1 MKKYVPKSGEYPLL
15 RKFPMAD
22 LKAISRLECN
32 IDNIPEEDKEKVIES
47 SKSLRLLMK
56 VNEKM
61 TCFNCTKKDQCKFF
75 EQLPRGADK
84 NDRNSASIRDLQSV
98 LHGMYTSTLPYKL
111 DSANKNLHL
120 FPESNQISPIDEDPD
135 FSSSNPSS
143 ASFDYKKVVRRISN
157 KDWNHANILM
167 ELMNETYEDLLYNN
181 GIVLK
186 TLINSY
192 IEAKKEEET
201 TELLDKEEKSER
213 EKIAND
219 PYVKLLR
226 ELKICTNRKDRRKL
240 LARFNQTVGFGW
252 GEFRK
257 VVDKSKMYE
266 NTEEDKNNAER
277 ARRQYYQIESSKSD
291 RKGPYREDGSIY
303 NNNSYISAKNFQNI
317 EGTRNQR
324 KLVANHF
331 SQKIDMKKAKFKTIQ
346 SQQNLSLLMNQS
358 RDGNHVNN
366 SEKSFV
372 KVPGADYKK
381 AIEYLE
387 NENSNTQEFK
397 NYVEEKRDENSVDI
411 RKTINKKLNK
421 IDRTLEEN
429 KKFTL
434 KKQIEESKYLS
445 SEKNLLEERNESH
458 KIALNEFE
466 NLLRIESGDTGDQDK
481 SSLTME
487 KIYDNNKNII
497 KNSQNIN
504 SKLSQLSTNTKVVDI
519 KDEGQNI
526 QFIKQNSNSHRSD
539 NSINSMNSMEFY
551 KQQNLEQ
558 KEKVSKGQQQSK
570 IKKILDNKHKYKAEN
585 YYNSTN
591 IEHLAYEKD
600 SDISKSIQFEKS
612 IRKDP
617 KVEQK

>member
-1 MKKYVPKSGEYPLL
+1 MKKYVPKAGEYPLL

-32 IDNIPEEDKEKVIES
+32 IDNIPEEDREKVIDS
-47 SKSLRLLMK
+47 SKRLRLLMK

-75 EQLPRGADK
+75 ELLPKTK
-84 NDRNSASIRDLQSV
+84 NDDRSQSASIRDLQTV
-98 LHGMYTSTLPYKL
+98 LHGMYSSTLPYKL
-111 DSANKNLHL
+111 DNGNKNLHL
-120 FPESNQISPIDEDPD
+120 LTNNADIMDLNNEEENSNIT
-135 FSSSNPSS
+135 S

-192 IEAKKEEET
+192 IESKKEEE
-201 TELLDKEEKSER
+201 EAQLLDNEADQKAKER
-213 EKIAND
+213 END

-226 ELKICTNRKDRRKL
+226 DLKTCSNRKDRRKL
-240 LARFNQTVGFGW
+240 LARFNQAVGFGW

-257 VVDKSKMYE
+257 VVDKTKMYE
-266 NTEEDKNNAER
+266 NTEEDKNNADQ
-277 ARRQYYQIESSKSD
+277 ARKKYYQIESSSH
-291 RKGPYREDGSIY
+291 RNGPYREVGSIY
-303 NNNSYISAKNFQNI
+303 NNNTYISAKNLENI
-317 EGTRNQR
+317 EGTRNQK
-324 KLVANHF
+324 KLVTNHF

-358 RDGNHVNN
+358 RDGNQVNG
-366 SEKSFV
+366 SEKSYV
-372 KVPGADYKK
+372 KVPGAEYKK
-381 AIEYLE
+381 AMEYLE
-387 NENSNTQEFK
+387 HENGDSESQHVNHVEDFK
-397 NYVEEKRDENSVDI
+397 NYVQEKRDENSVDI

-434 KKQIEESKYLS
+434 KKQIEESKYLTNGN
-445 SEKNLLEERNESH
+445 NLIEETNETH

-466 NLLRIESGDTGDQDK
+466 NSLKLESGDHEG
-481 SSLTME
+481 SNLTME
-487 KIYDNNKNII
+487 KIYDSNKNLEKSGQY
-497 KNSQNIN
+497 KNN
-504 SKLSQLSTNTKVVDI
+504 SLPSKIVDI
-519 KDEGQNI
+519 KDEMQNI
-526 QFIKQNSNSHRSD
+526 QFIKQSSSYNKSD
-539 NSINSMNSMEFY
+539 NSMEFY

-558 KEKVSKGQQQSK
+558 KEKISKGQKQSK

-617 KVEQK
+617 KIEQK